1 MKQKQIIA
9 LVSATALAATALAG
23 CGKTSEESTQT
34 TAVSEAEGTAK
45 EDLPLSKYPET
56 VTVHLGGALN
66 PNAKMP
72 DGMSYDDNSY
82 TRFLKD
88 DLNIE
93 VVYDWVTSSSD
104 YDEKMNLCIGS
115 GTIPELMNVNVTQYR
130 ALLKYDMSQPLD
142 QYFEDYASDK
152 LKGYVESG
160 GEELKKCITND
171 KGEMMA
177 IPAPSMMVGEM
188 NEMWIRQD
196 WLDNLGL
203 EVPRTWDEMAAVAEA
218 FVTQDPDG
226 NGEDDT
232 IGILGP
238 GNSNHINDIG
248 DNQFG
253 LDPLFCSFQS
263 YPQYWL
269 QDEDGTVKYGSI
281 QPETR
286 TALEKIQKLYTD
298 KLIDPEMLVRN
309 NCQEAVLSGKVGI
322 FFGPW
327 WSGYTVSEATL
338 AGEADWRAYF
348 TPLSEDGKYYTHM
361 PDPTSKYVVVSKS
374 CKNPEAAFK
383 IISYLVANE
392 QQWTDDGITSSEMSC
407 ADFYPL
413 WNGYD
418 NADEIE
424 VSTET
429 LEKYLAGEIT
439 MDDVDFSQH
448 KLLKSDM
455 EAVTELKKE
464 PYDDFSLDKWNMDS
478 DLAKTNLPRLVS
490 LLVGGAPY
498 VNDKY
503 IPVYNAYS
511 GQTETMQA
519 KWANLKKMEE
529 ETFAKIIIGKADIS
543 EFDTFVENWKNQGGD
558 QILKEINEELN
569 NSSGN

>member
-23 CGKTSEESTQT
+23 CGKTSEENPQT
-34 TAVSEAEGTAK
+34 TAVKEAEGTAK

-56 VTVHLGGALN
+56 VTIHLGGSLN
-66 PNAKMP
+66 PNAKIP
-72 DGMSYDDNSY
+72 EGMSYEDNSY

-93 VVYDWVTSSSD
+93 VVYDWVASSSD
-104 YDEKMNLCIGS
+104 FGEKMNLCIGS
-115 GTIPELMNVNVTQYR
+115 GTIPELMNVNATQYR
-130 ALLKYDMSQPLD
+130 ALLKYDMIQPLD
-142 QYFEDYASDK
+142 QYFDDYASDA

-160 GEELKKCITND
+160 GEELKKCISND

-177 IPAPSMMVGEM
+177 IPAPNITAGGI

-226 NGEDDT
+226 NGEADT

-238 GNSNHINDIG
+238 GNSDHMNAIG
-248 DNQFG
+248 GNQFG
-253 LDPLFCSFQS
+253 LDPLFSSFQS

-298 KLIDPEMLVRN
+298 KLIDPEMLVRS

-327 WSGYTVSEATL
+327 WCGYTVGDATL

-348 TPLSEDGKYYTHM
+348 TPLAEDGGYYTHM
-361 PDPTSKYVVVSKS
+361 AEPTTQYVVASKS

-383 IISYLVANE
+383 IINYLIASQ
-392 QQWTDDGITSSEMSC
+392 QQWVADGITSASGMVTS
-407 ADFYPL
+407 DFYPL
-413 WNGYD
+413 FNVYD

-424 VSTET
+424 TSYDALT
-429 LEKYLAGEIT
+429 KYLAGEIT
-439 MDDVDFSQH
+439 MDDVDFSRH
-448 KLLKSDM
+448 KLLKNDM

-464 PYDDFSLDKWNMDS
+464 PYDDFSLDKWNLDS
-478 DLAKTNLPRLVS
+478 DLAKNNLPRLVS
-490 LLVGGAPY
+490 ILVGEAPS

-503 IPVYNAYS
+503 IPVYNAYN
-511 GQTETMQA
+511 GQTETMEA

-529 ETFAKIIIGKADIS
+529 ETFAKIITGKADIS
-543 EFDTFVENWKNQGGD
+543 EFDTFVKNWKSQGGD
-558 QILKEINEELN
+558 QILKEINEEL
-569 NSSGN
+569 SK

>member
-23 CGKTSEESTQT
+23 CGKTSEENPQT
-34 TAVSEAEGTAK
+34 TAVKEAEGTAK

-56 VTVHLGGALN
+56 VTIHLGGSLN
-66 PNAKMP
+66 PNAKIP
-72 DGMSYDDNSY
+72 EGMSYEDNSY

-93 VVYDWVTSSSD
+93 VVYDWVASSSD
-104 YDEKMNLCIGS
+104 FGEKMNLCIGS
-115 GTIPELMNVNVTQYR
+115 GTIPELMNVNATQYR
-130 ALLKYDMSQPLD
+130 ALLKYDMIQPLD
-142 QYFEDYASDK
+142 QYFDDYASDA

-160 GEELKKCITND
+160 GEELKKCISND

-177 IPAPSMMVGEM
+177 IPAPNITAGGI

-226 NGEDDT
+226 NGEADT

-238 GNSNHINDIG
+238 GNSDHMNAIG
-248 DNQFG
+248 GNQFG
-253 LDPLFCSFQS
+253 LDPLFSSFQS

-298 KLIDPEMLVRN
+298 KLIDPEMLVRS

-327 WSGYTVSEATL
+327 WCGYTVGDATL

-348 TPLSEDGKYYTHM
+348 TPLAEDGGYYTHM
-361 PDPTSKYVVVSKS
+361 AEPTTQYVVASKS

-383 IISYLVANE
+383 IINYLIASQ
-392 QQWTDDGITSSEMSC
+392 QQWVADGITSASGMVTS
-407 ADFYPL
+407 DFYPL
-413 WNGYD
+413 FNVYD

-424 VSTET
+424 TSYDALT
-429 LEKYLAGEIT
+429 KYLAGEIT
-439 MDDVDFSQH
+439 MDDVDFSRH
-448 KLLKSDM
+448 KLLKNDM

-464 PYDDFSLDKWNMDS
+464 PYDDFSLDKWNLDS
-478 DLAKTNLPRLVS
+478 DLAKNNLPRLVS
-490 LLVGGAPY
+490 ILVGEAPS

-503 IPVYNAYS
+503 MPVYNAYS
-511 GQTETMQA
+511 GQTETMEA

-529 ETFAKIIIGKADIS
+529 ETFAKIITGKADIS
-543 EFDTFVENWKNQGGD
+543 EFDTFVENWKSQGGD
-558 QILKEINEELN
+558 QILKEINDEL
-569 NSSGN
+569 SK